1 MAVCDSFIKLLSVH
15 GHSSRFKLRVSK
27 HRTRTGSALVLGLL
41 LSLAVIGLTA
51 VSMDL
56 GYIRIVQAELRRSAD
71 AAAMAGCWDLYQQY
85 QEGITGVH
93 DSQSILDACN
103 AVAQQ
108 NSVGE
113 SYATLSEADV
123 DVGSYESGG
132 ELQLGSLLGA
142 NAVRVTLRRDAL
154 ANGEL
159 PLFFGAL
166 TGRST
171 QSLRVSATAAMFQS
185 INGFYL
191 PDSDDSLN
199 LLPIALDLE
208 TWLSAVEG
216 ATTDHYQYLNGEVVA
231 GADGHFEANLY
242 PQGTGSPGNRG
253 TVDIGGED
261 NSTNDLSRQVLHGV
275 SRQDLLDLGKPLEF
289 DSAGELILN
298 GDTGISAGIK
308 DELATLVGQVRIIP
322 IYSHVF
328 GNGNNASFTIVRW
341 EGVRILDVKLTGKKE
356 TKRVIVQPQKVLA
369 RNARVDHTGSS
380 VSTHVFTPVILV
392 E

>member
-1 MAVCDSFIKLLSVH
+1 M
-15 GHSSRFKLRVSK
+15 
-27 HRTRTGSALVLGLL
+27 
-41 LSLAVIGLTA
+41 
-51 VSMDL
+51 
-56 GYIRIVQAELRRSAD
+56 
-71 AAAMAGCWDLYQQY
+71 
-85 QEGITGVH
+85 
-93 DSQSILDACN
+93 
-103 AVAQQ
+103 
-108 NSVGE
+108 
-113 SYATLSEADV
+113 
-123 DVGSYESGG
+123 
-132 ELQLGSLLGA
+132 
-142 NAVRVTLRRDAL
+142 
-154 ANGEL
+154 
-159 PLFFGAL
+159 
-166 TGRST
+166 
-171 QSLRVSATAAMFQS
+171 
-185 INGFYL
+185 
-191 PDSDDSLN
+191 
-199 LLPIALDLE
+199 
-208 TWLSAVEG
+208 
-216 ATTDHYQYLNGEVVA
+216 A

>member
-1 MAVCDSFIKLLSVH
+1 MAICDSFIKLLSVH
-15 GHSSRFKLRVSK
+15 GHSSRFKLRGSK

-132 ELQLGSLLGA
+132 ELQLGSLLGS

-185 INGFYL
+185 INGFIYR
-191 PDSDDSLN
+191 
-199 LLPIALDLE
+199 AQ
-208 TWLSAVEG
+208 
-216 ATTDHYQYLNGEVVA
+216 TTH
-231 GADGHFEANLY
+231 
-242 PQGTGSPGNRG
+242 
-253 TVDIGGED
+253 
-261 NSTNDLSRQVLHGV
+261 
-275 SRQDLLDLGKPLEF
+275 
-289 DSAGELILN
+289 
-298 GDTGISAGIK
+298 
-308 DELATLVGQVRIIP
+308 
-322 IYSHVF
+322 
-328 GNGNNASFTIVRW
+328 
-341 EGVRILDVKLTGKKE
+341 
-356 TKRVIVQPQKVLA
+356 
-369 RNARVDHTGSS
+369 
-380 VSTHVFTPVILV
+380 
-392 E
+392 